1 MQQLTTKE
9 IKIYEN
15 YIFEQIAERFK
26 DFGTINIEYLKI
38 VTNFKYEIS
47 YVTNLIYP
55 TIEFRKSFEKLKT
68 LSKIELNDKPNDLF
82 DKYKI
87 KTVQIPVFYIFG
99 KRETRFTPYEKSNQS
114 VKEVM
119 DIKEVIEYVD
129 NLKPLAFP
137 IQFKQ
142 EDFIILT
149 NGDQKEFDFI
159 DKNKNDKKYLLPINY
174 EKNKSLD
181 LYQHYRDIKGKIRDI
196 VEKIKPI
203 DNQKLYDLIIEHY
216 KNV

>member
-15 YIFEQIAERFK
+15 YIFEQIAEKFK
-26 DFGTINIEYLKI
+26 DFGTIDIEYLKI
-38 VTNFKYEIS
+38 VTDFKYEIS
-47 YVTNLIYP
+47 DVTNLIYP

-99 KRETRFTPYEKSNQS
+99 KIETCLTPYDKSNQS
-114 VKEVM
+114 V
-119 DIKEVIEYVD
+119 KEVIEYVD

-149 NGDQKEFDFI
+149 NGDQKEFEFI
-159 DKNKNDKKYLLPINY
+159 DENENDKKYLLPINY
-174 EKNKSLD
+174 EKNKSFE
-181 LYQHYRDIKGKIRDI
+181 LYQQYRDIKEQIRNI

-203 DNQKLYDLIIEHY
+203 DNEKLYELVINHY
-216 KNV
+216 KNS

>member
-9 IKIYEN
+9 QKIYKN
-15 YIFEQIAERFK
+15 YIFKQIAEKFK
-26 DFGTINIEYLKI
+26 DFGTIDIEYLKI
-38 VTNFKYEIS
+38 VTDFKYEIS
-47 YVTNLIYP
+47 DVTNLIYP

-68 LSKIELNDKPNDLF
+68 LSTIELNDKPNDLF

-99 KRETRFTPYEKSNQS
+99 KIETCLTPYDKSNQS
-114 VKEVM
+114 V
-119 DIKEVIEYVD
+119 KEVIEYVD

-149 NGDQKEFDFI
+149 NGDQKEFEFI
-159 DKNKNDKKYLLPINY
+159 DENENDKKYLLPINY
-174 EKNKSLD
+174 EKNKSFE
-181 LYQHYRDIKGKIRDI
+181 LYQQYRDIKEQIRNI

-203 DNQKLYDLIIEHY
+203 DNEKLYELIINHY
-216 KNV
+216 KNN

>member
-26 DFGTINIEYLKI
+26 DFGTIDIEYLKI
-38 VTNFKYEIS
+38 VTDFKYEIS

-68 LSKIELNDKPNDLF
+68 LSKIELNDKPNNLF

-99 KRETRFTPYEKSNQS
+99 KIETCLTPYEKSNQS
-114 VKEVM
+114 IKEVM
-119 DIKEVIEYVD
+119 EYVD
-129 NLKPLAFP
+129 NLKPLTFP

-159 DKNKNDKKYLLPINY
+159 DENENDKKYLLPINY

-181 LYQHYRDIKGKIRDI
+181 LYQHYRDIKKKIRDI

-203 DNQKLYDLIIEHY
+203 DNEKLYELVINHY
-216 KNV
+216 KTV

>member
-9 IKIYEN
+9 NEIYKN
-15 YIFEQIAERFK
+15 YIFEQIAKNFK
-26 DFGTINIEYLKI
+26 DFGTIDIEYLKI
-38 VTNFKYEIS
+38 VIDLKYEIS
-47 YVTNLIYP
+47 DVTKLIYP
-55 TIEFRKSFEKLKT
+55 TINFRDSFEKLKT

-82 DKYKI
+82 DNYEI
-87 KTVQIPVFYIFG
+87 KTIQIPVFYIFG
-99 KRETRFTPYEKSNQS
+99 KRKTRFTPYEKSNQS
-114 VKEVM
+114 VKEV
-119 DIKEVIEYVD
+119 IEYVD
-129 NLKPLAFP
+129 NLKPLTFP

-149 NGDQKEFDFI
+149 NGDQKEFEFI
-159 DKNKNDKKYLLPINY
+159 DENENDKKYLLPINY
-174 EKNKSLD
+174 EKIKSLD

>member
-9 IKIYEN
+9 NEIYKD
-15 YIFEQIAERFK
+15 YIFQQIADKFK
-26 DFGTINIEYLKI
+26 DFGTIDIEYLKI
-38 VTNFKYEIS
+38 VTDFKYEIS
-47 YVTNLIYP
+47 DVTNLIYP

-99 KRETRFTPYEKSNQS
+99 KRETRFTTYEKSNQS
-114 VKEVM
+114 A
-119 DIKEVIEYVD
+119 KEVIEYLD
-129 NLKPLAFP
+129 NLKPLTFP

-149 NGDQKEFDFI
+149 NGDKKEFDFI
-159 DKNKNDKKYLLPINY
+159 DENKNDKKYLLPINY

>member
-15 YIFEQIAERFK
+15 YIFKQIAEKFK
-26 DFGTINIEYLKI
+26 NFGTIDIEYLKI
-38 VTNFKYEIS
+38 VTDFKYEIS
-47 YVTNLIYP
+47 DITNLIYP

-68 LSKIELNDKPNDLF
+68 LSTIELNDKPNDLF

-99 KRETRFTPYEKSNQS
+99 KIETCLTPYDKSNQS
-114 VKEVM
+114 V
-119 DIKEVIEYVD
+119 KEVIEYVD

-149 NGDQKEFDFI
+149 NGDQKEFEFI
-159 DKNKNDKKYLLPINY
+159 DENENDKKYLLPINY
-174 EKNKSLD
+174 EKNKSLE
-181 LYQHYRDIKGKIRDI
+181 LYQQYRDIKEQIRNI

-203 DNQKLYDLIIEHY
+203 DNEKLYELVINHY
-216 KNV
+216 KNS

>member
-15 YIFEQIAERFK
+15 YIFKQIAEKFK
-26 DFGTINIEYLKI
+26 NFGTIDIEYLKI
-38 VTNFKYEIS
+38 VTDFKYEIS
-47 YVTNLIYP
+47 DITNLIYP

-68 LSKIELNDKPNDLF
+68 LSTIELNDKPNDLF

-99 KRETRFTPYEKSNQS
+99 KIETCLTPYDKSNQS
-114 VKEVM
+114 V
-119 DIKEVIEYVD
+119 KEVIEYVD
-129 NLKPLAFP
+129 NLKPIAFP

-149 NGDQKEFDFI
+149 NSDQKEFEFI
-159 DKNKNDKKYLLPINY
+159 DENENDKKYLLPINY
-174 EKNKSLD
+174 EKNKSLE
-181 LYQHYRDIKGKIRDI
+181 LYQQYRDIKEQIRNI

-203 DNQKLYDLIIEHY
+203 DNEKLYELVINHY
-216 KNV
+216 KNS